1 MVRLTAFFVLLF
13 LVSGCVSY
21 GPHRY
26 YRIRPKARSYFYQ
39 GYEERGIASWY
50 GADFNGKR
58 TASGEIYNMY
68 ASTAANKTLPLGTY
82 VKVRNLDNGLSTV
95 VKINDRGPF
104 VRGRIIDLSYKA
116 AKAIDMVGPGTAP
129 VIIKVVGGNYN
140 EPERFTLQVGAFSI
154 IENAVRLKKR
164 LQVSFDNVSMRKVYQ
179 DGIYLY
185 KVYVGNFA
193 SPNQSAVIKKMLL
206 TLGHFSFLTV
216 R

>member
-21 GPHRY
+21 RPHRY
-26 YRIRPKARSYFYQ
+26 YRRPKVRSYFYK